1 MHCLFAILGLLAAYT
16 STPVL
21 FDDAEP
27 GDVLQGMLGDQ
38 MKPLKTF
45 YFVAVVRELFCGFKL
60 HVVCTCHHVQSLL
73 WMVLKKRFQV
83 IAGCSLPLLQ
93 WRSSPIS
100 SKTISS

>member
-1 MHCLFAILGLLAAYT
+1 MILPCPFQYEAYWERLAAYT

-45 YFVAVVRELFCGFKL
+45 YFVATPG
-60 HVVCTCHHVQSLL
+60 S
-73 WMVLKKRFQV
+73 
-83 IAGCSLPLLQ
+83 
-93 WRSSPIS
+93 
-100 SKTISS
+100 